1 MQIFWRIYY
10 RKYQSMNYLYNQRN
24 LLEVPEKYMYTKFQ
38 GIDLFESYFNNR
50 NNILK
55 KCRGNIS
62 GPSSSSLVIQRAFI
76 VIKQNLISK
85 SPDALE
91 NFCPQFKQEDVKSIH
106 SRINDELDSVQI
118 NKLMNKFSLGQ
129 QMKTSILL
137 DALFASI
144 LLDVNNINN
153 KIWLD
158 RLVQR
163 FEVTKKIYE
172 EYLPGFRKGYG
183 HNNLINLYWL
193 FALVLSIYYAE
204 TNQIRY
210 FSTLIKVCDLI
221 TSLPFKDLSRDI
233 PEFGLDL
240 VLSLEIIFVKI
251 LLKAKGIK
259 YGIE

>member
-1 MQIFWRIYY
+1 M
-10 RKYQSMNYLYNQRN
+10 
-24 LLEVPEKYMYTKFQ
+24 
-38 GIDLFESYFNNR
+38 
-50 NNILK
+50 
-55 KCRGNIS
+55 
-62 GPSSSSLVIQRAFI
+62 
-76 VIKQNLISK
+76 K
-85 SPDALE
+85 S
-91 NFCPQFKQEDVKSIH
+91 
-106 SRINDELDSVQI
+106 
-118 NKLMNKFSLGQ
+118 
-129 QMKTSILL
+129 SILL

-183 HNNLINLYWL
+183 PNNLINLYWL
-193 FALVLSIYYAE
+193 FALVLSIYYTK

-221 TSLPFKDLSRDI
+221 TSLPFKDLSQDI

-240 VLSLEIIFVKI
+240 VLSSEIIFVKI